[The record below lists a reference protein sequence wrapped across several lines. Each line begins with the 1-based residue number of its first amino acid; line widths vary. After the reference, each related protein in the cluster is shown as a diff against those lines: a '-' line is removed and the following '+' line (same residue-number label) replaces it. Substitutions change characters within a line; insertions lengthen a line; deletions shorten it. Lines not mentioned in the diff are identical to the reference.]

1 MGLFNKLIMQF
12 SKEQVEKLN
21 EPILGANVKEREA
34 GWGGKDNT
42 LAYVEG
48 FTSLLKLTSS
58 SGLVVGVVKLSK
70 QPVFKTNLEPSVT
83 LPK

>member
-1 MGLFNKLIMQF
+1 MEF

-48 FTSLLKLTSS
+48 YHVIAEANRIFGFDGWWSETVQLDCVQSDD
-58 SGLVVGVVKLSK
+58 
-70 QPVFKTNLEPSVT
+70 F
-83 LPK
+83 